1 MTEADP
7 FKGLSGAGP
16 DLVRPGA
23 VEQQR
28 QTDVVGGGERRQ
40 QVEELED
47 ETDPPPAPKGEVIVR
62 HRGEGGALEQH
73 VAGGGPVQARHDVQQ
88 RRLAGAGWAGDD
100 EEVTGIDGQ
109 GDAPE
114 GTDGLLATAVGAVD
128 VPQFHEMRRQLG
140 RRLERQGWLR
150 SDVTWWELKGEPATF
165 PEVVESLLTAMP
177 SAGENRLVVSS
188 VTSTLDW
195 AT

>member
-1 MTEADP
+1 MVGPLTEPDP
-7 FKGLSGAGP
+7 FQGLSGPGP
-16 DLVRPGA
+16 DLVRAEA

-28 QTDVVGGGERRQ
+28 QADVVGGGERRQ

-47 ETDPPPAPKGEVIVR
+47 ETDPPPAPKGEVVVR

-88 RRLAGAGWAGDD
+88 RRLAGAGRASDD

-114 GTDGLLATAVGAVD
+114 GPDGLLAAAVGPVD
-128 VPQFHEMRRQLG
+128 VPQFHEMRRQV
-140 RRLERQGWLR
+140 ERQGWLFK
-150 SDVTWWELKGEPATF
+150 DVIW
-165 PEVVESLLTAMP
+165 
-177 SAGENRLVVSS
+177 
-188 VTSTLDW
+188 
-195 AT
+195 

>member
-1 MTEADP
+1 MGDQ
-7 FKGLSGAGP
+7 
-16 DLVRPGA
+16 D
-23 VEQQR
+23 
-28 QTDVVGGGERRQ
+28 D
-40 QVEELED
+40 
-47 ETDPPPAPKGEVIVR
+47 
-62 HRGEGGALEQH
+62 
-73 VAGGGPVQARHDVQQ
+73 GGPVLGRGVAQNLQDVGPGG
-88 RRLAGAGWAGDD
+88 RVEVAGRLAGAGRAGDD
-100 EEVTGIDGQ
+100 EEVAGIDGQ

-114 GTDGLLATAVGAVD
+114 GPDGLLAAAVGPVD
-128 VPQFHEMRRQLG
+128 VPQFHEMRRQSG
-140 RRLERQGWLR
+140 RQGWLR